1 MLSSLTYRII
11 GTILLAGAVV
21 QPLNAQ
27 DGGSTAYN
35 FLNVTSSAKIY
46 GLGGVNISLVDDDI
60 NVIDQNPAL
69 LGSEMSNT
77 ASVNYMR
84 YLGGSNFLKRPLRTL
99 GRRTRSVVLPYSTSA
114 MAR

>member
-1 MLSSLTYRII
+1 MLSSPTYRII
-11 GTILLAGAVV
+11 GTILLAGTVV

-69 LGSEMSNT
+69 LD
-77 ASVNYMR
+77 R
-84 YLGGSNFLKRPLRTL
+84 D
-99 GRRTRSVVLPYSTSA
+99 RRGL
-114 MAR
+114 